1 MIAVRDRDSWI
12 GWDKEQR
19 SARLKS
25 VMNAYVVG
33 AVQPYSQ
40 LLGGKLVTSLIGS
53 NTVTDD
59 FAERQYGSWF
69 TKEVVNFIS

>member
-1 MIAVRDRDSWI
+1 
-12 GWDKEQR
+12 
-19 SARLKS
+19 
-25 VMNAYVVG
+25 MNAYVVG